1 MRTPENGSR
10 SGYFGITLKFEQ
22 YEKIDLFYIRITR
35 GFVLHDKGNYTYQEV
50 NTLDVSLNKVYSV
63 RLDKDTTVT
72 IIPQLSQSLQEN
84 EDNLEYTW
92 LHSTTN
98 HNFYGHGKFDTVGL
112 EQNLNFHIDPEAKNL
127 AYAHYFRLNVY
138 DRITDIEYPVNTTI
152 ELIKPYVGSWMILHR
167 KNGQTELGSVE
178 YIGGDI
184 VVQEDAYY
192 EETGKRFTGKPQA
205 LMSYT
210 TSCKYYGT
218 GSGWNMFTVITD
230 DPVES
235 GVYCQWKHFEKK
247 DSLTRMVAPLAQNS
261 FDFQH
266 ITLADGD
273 GTASALLLSGGMLYQ
288 SPRAGKIYEPAADLE
303 GEVNITL
310 ASKISNN
317 ALLYDEAGHRFA
329 FYYNTSDGLGVKKY
343 DPLYFSESEENTN
356 LIKAIPTRDGNVS
369 AVNPNK
375 LPEDQKVLYL
385 GTGYQYAS
393 AWTSVYAYALAK
405 NDTRCFVYEFNPRGF
420 NYSDNASFNGYYTIN
435 IPQGLDE
442 SAVFA
447 STPPYSGLL
456 FYASGNTVYRLD
468 FKQAGGKATA
478 IYTHAGGKAVKMKF
492 AKRYLSS
499 SNAFDAYEF
508 DVQYSLGIG
517 FDMGNGKGDFV
528 ILNLSS
534 TGSVGGDSEHYP
546 AKQVYT
552 DFGEI
557 TDFVFI

>member
-1 MRTPENGSR
+1 MKRLI
-10 SGYFGITLKFEQ
+10 YFILGLLVASC
-22 YEKIDLFYIRITR
+22 YD
-35 GFVLHDKGNYTYQEV
+35 DKGNYTYQEV

-112 EQNLNFHIDPEAKNL
+112 EKNLNFHIDPEAKNL

-385 GTGYQYAS
+385 GTGYPYAS

>member
-1 MRTPENGSR
+1 MKRLI
-10 SGYFGITLKFEQ
+10 YFILGLLVASC
-22 YEKIDLFYIRITR
+22 YD
-35 GFVLHDKGNYTYQEV
+35 DKGNYTYQEV

-167 KNGQTELGSVE
+167 KNGQTELGSIE

-192 EETGKRFTGKPQA
+192 KETGKRFTGKPQA

-230 DPVES
+230 DPAEA

-273 GTASALLLSGGMLYQ
+273 GAASALLLSGGMLYQ
-288 SPRAGKIYEPAADLE
+288 SPRAGKIYKPAADLE

>member
-1 MRTPENGSR
+1 MKRLI
-10 SGYFGITLKFEQ
+10 YFILGLLVASC
-22 YEKIDLFYIRITR
+22 YD
-35 GFVLHDKGNYTYQEV
+35 DKGNYTYQEV

-273 GTASALLLSGGMLYQ
+273 GNASALLLSGGMLYQ

>member
-1 MRTPENGSR
+1 MKRLI
-10 SGYFGITLKFEQ
+10 YFILGLLVASC
-22 YEKIDLFYIRITR
+22 YD
-35 GFVLHDKGNYTYQEV
+35 DKGNYTYQEV

-557 TDFVFI
+557 TVFVFI

>member
-1 MRTPENGSR
+1 MKRLI
-10 SGYFGITLKFEQ
+10 YFILGLLVASC
-22 YEKIDLFYIRITR
+22 YD
-35 GFVLHDKGNYTYQEV
+35 DKGNYTYQEV

-247 DSLTRMVAPLAQNS
+247 DSLIRMVAPLAQSS

-266 ITLADGD
+266 VTLADGD
-273 GTASALLLSGGMLYQ
+273 GAASALLLSGGMLYQ
-288 SPRAGKIYEPAADLE
+288 SPRAGKIYKPAADLE

-343 DPLYFSESEENTN
+343 DPLYFIESEENTN

-499 SNAFDAYEF
+499 SNAFDTYEF

-534 TGSVGGDSEHYP
+534 TGSVGGDSGHYP

>member
-1 MRTPENGSR
+1 MKRLI
-10 SGYFGITLKFEQ
+10 YFILGLLVASC
-22 YEKIDLFYIRITR
+22 YD
-35 GFVLHDKGNYTYQEV
+35 DKGNYTYQEV

-385 GTGYQYAS
+385 GTGCQYAS

>member
-1 MRTPENGSR
+1 MKRLI
-10 SGYFGITLKFEQ
+10 YFILGLLVASC
-22 YEKIDLFYIRITR
+22 YD
-35 GFVLHDKGNYTYQEV
+35 DKENYTYQEV

-288 SPRAGKIYEPAADLE
+288 SPRAGKIYESAADLE

>member
-1 MRTPENGSR
+1 MKRLI
-10 SGYFGITLKFEQ
+10 YFILGLLVASC
-22 YEKIDLFYIRITR
+22 YD
-35 GFVLHDKGNYTYQEV
+35 DKGNYTYQEV

-112 EQNLNFHIDPEAKNL
+112 EQNLSFHIDPEAKNL

>member
-1 MRTPENGSR
+1 MKRLI
-10 SGYFGITLKFEQ
+10 YFILGLLVASC
-22 YEKIDLFYIRITR
+22 YD
-35 GFVLHDKGNYTYQEV
+35 DKGNYTYQEV

-235 GVYCQWKHFEKK
+235 GVYCQWKNFEKK

>member
-1 MRTPENGSR
+1 MKRLI
-10 SGYFGITLKFEQ
+10 YFILGLLVASC
-22 YEKIDLFYIRITR
+22 YD
-35 GFVLHDKGNYTYQEV
+35 DKGNYTYQEV

-329 FYYNTSDGLGVKKY
+329 FYYNTSDGLGVEKY

>member
-1 MRTPENGSR
+1 MKRLI
-10 SGYFGITLKFEQ
+10 YFILGLLVASC
-22 YEKIDLFYIRITR
+22 YD
-35 GFVLHDKGNYTYQEV
+35 DKGNYTYQEV

-112 EQNLNFHIDPEAKNL
+112 EKNLNFHIDPEAKNL

-235 GVYCQWKHFEKK
+235 GVQCH
-247 DSLTRMVAPLAQNS
+247 
-261 FDFQH
+261 H
-266 ITLADGD
+266 H
-273 GTASALLLSGGMLYQ
+273 LL
-288 SPRAGKIYEPAADLE
+288 K
-303 GEVNITL
+303 
-310 ASKISNN
+310 
-317 ALLYDEAGHRFA
+317 
-329 FYYNTSDGLGVKKY
+329 
-343 DPLYFSESEENTN
+343 
-356 LIKAIPTRDGNVS
+356 
-369 AVNPNK
+369 
-375 LPEDQKVLYL
+375 
-385 GTGYQYAS
+385 
-393 AWTSVYAYALAK
+393 
-405 NDTRCFVYEFNPRGF
+405 
-420 NYSDNASFNGYYTIN
+420 
-435 IPQGLDE
+435 
-442 SAVFA
+442 
-447 STPPYSGLL
+447 
-456 FYASGNTVYRLD
+456 
-468 FKQAGGKATA
+468 
-478 IYTHAGGKAVKMKF
+478 
-492 AKRYLSS
+492 
-499 SNAFDAYEF
+499 
-508 DVQYSLGIG
+508 
-517 FDMGNGKGDFV
+517 
-528 ILNLSS
+528 
-534 TGSVGGDSEHYP
+534 
-546 AKQVYT
+546 
-552 DFGEI
+552 
-557 TDFVFI
+557 

>member
-1 MRTPENGSR
+1 MKRLI
-10 SGYFGITLKFEQ
+10 YFILGLLVASC
-22 YEKIDLFYIRITR
+22 YD
-35 GFVLHDKGNYTYQEV
+35 DKGNYTYQEV

-329 FYYNTSDGLGVKKY
+329 FYYNTSDG
-343 DPLYFSESEENTN
+343 
-356 LIKAIPTRDGNVS
+356 
-369 AVNPNK
+369 
-375 LPEDQKVLYL
+375 
-385 GTGYQYAS
+385 
-393 AWTSVYAYALAK
+393 SV
-405 NDTRCFVYEFNPRGF
+405 
-420 NYSDNASFNGYYTIN
+420 
-435 IPQGLDE
+435 
-442 SAVFA
+442 
-447 STPPYSGLL
+447 
-456 FYASGNTVYRLD
+456 
-468 FKQAGGKATA
+468 
-478 IYTHAGGKAVKMKF
+478 
-492 AKRYLSS
+492 
-499 SNAFDAYEF
+499 
-508 DVQYSLGIG
+508 
-517 FDMGNGKGDFV
+517 
-528 ILNLSS
+528 
-534 TGSVGGDSEHYP
+534 
-546 AKQVYT
+546 
-552 DFGEI
+552 
-557 TDFVFI
+557 

>member
-1 MRTPENGSR
+1 MKRLI
-10 SGYFGITLKFEQ
+10 YFILGLLVASC
-22 YEKIDLFYIRITR
+22 YD
-35 GFVLHDKGNYTYQEV
+35 DKGNYTYQEV

-112 EQNLNFHIDPEAKNL
+112 EKNLSFHIDPEVKNL

-288 SPRAGKIYEPAADLE
+288 SPRAGKNYEPAADLE

>member
-1 MRTPENGSR
+1 MKRLI
-10 SGYFGITLKFEQ
+10 YFILGLLVASC
-22 YEKIDLFYIRITR
+22 YD
-35 GFVLHDKGNYTYQEV
+35 DKGNYTYQEV
-50 NTLDVSLNKVYSV
+50 NTLDASLNKVYSV

-98 HNFYGHGKFDTVGL
+98 HNFYGHDKFDTVGL

>member
-1 MRTPENGSR
+1 MKRLI
-10 SGYFGITLKFEQ
+10 YFILGLLVASC
-22 YEKIDLFYIRITR
+22 YD
-35 GFVLHDKGNYTYQEV
+35 DKGNYTYQEV

-310 ASKISNN
+310 DSKISNN

-343 DPLYFSESEENTN
+343 DPLYFIESEENTN

-499 SNAFDAYEF
+499 SNAFDTYEF

-528 ILNLSS
+528 ILNLSP

>member
-1 MRTPENGSR
+1 MKRLI
-10 SGYFGITLKFEQ
+10 YFILGLLVASC
-22 YEKIDLFYIRITR
+22 YD
-35 GFVLHDKGNYTYQEV
+35 DKGNYTYQEV
-50 NTLDVSLNKVYSV
+50 NTLDGSLNKVYSV

-84 EDNLEYTW
+84 EDNLEYMW

-112 EQNLNFHIDPEAKNL
+112 GQNLNFHIDPEAKNL

-192 EETGKRFTGKPQA
+192 EETLKDAVNKAFETGKRFTGKPQA

>member
-1 MRTPENGSR
+1 MKRLI
-10 SGYFGITLKFEQ
+10 YFILGLLVASC
-22 YEKIDLFYIRITR
+22 YD
-35 GFVLHDKGNYTYQEV
+35 DKGNYTYQEV

-112 EQNLNFHIDPEAKNL
+112 EQNLSFHIDPEAKNL

-178 YIGGDI
+178 YIGGDV
-184 VVQEDAYY
+184 VVQDDAYY

-230 DPVES
+230 DPAEA

-343 DPLYFSESEENTN
+343 DPLYFIESEENTN

-499 SNAFDAYEF
+499 SNAFDTYEF

-528 ILNLSS
+528 ILNLSP

>member
-1 MRTPENGSR
+1 MKRLI
-10 SGYFGITLKFEQ
+10 YFILGLLVASC
-22 YEKIDLFYIRITR
+22 YD
-35 GFVLHDKGNYTYQEV
+35 DKGNYTYQEV

-288 SPRAGKIYEPAADLE
+288 SPRAGKIYESAADLE

-420 NYSDNASFNGYYTIN
+420 NYSDNVSFNGYYTIN

>member
-1 MRTPENGSR
+1 MKRLI
-10 SGYFGITLKFEQ
+10 YFILGLLVASC
-22 YEKIDLFYIRITR
+22 YD
-35 GFVLHDKGNYTYQEV
+35 DKGNYTYQEV

-167 KNGQTELGSVE
+167 KNGQTELGSIE

-273 GTASALLLSGGMLYQ
+273 GAASALLLSGGMLYQ
-288 SPRAGKIYEPAADLE
+288 SPRAGKIYKPAADLE

-343 DPLYFSESEENTN
+343 DPLYFIESEENTN
-356 LIKAIPTRDGNVS
+356 LIKAIPIRDGNVS

>member
-1 MRTPENGSR
+1 MKRLI
-10 SGYFGITLKFEQ
+10 YFILGLLVASC
-22 YEKIDLFYIRITR
+22 YD
-35 GFVLHDKGNYTYQEV
+35 DKGNYTYQEV

-343 DPLYFSESEENTN
+343 DPLYFSESEDNTN

>member
-1 MRTPENGSR
+1 MKRLI
-10 SGYFGITLKFEQ
+10 YFILGLLVASC
-22 YEKIDLFYIRITR
+22 YD
-35 GFVLHDKGNYTYQEV
+35 DKGNYTYQEV

-112 EQNLNFHIDPEAKNL
+112 EKNLNFHIDPEAKNL

-167 KNGQTELGSVE
+167 KNGQTELGSIE

-192 EETGKRFTGKPQA
+192 KETGKRFTGKPQA

-230 DPVES
+230 DPAEA

-247 DSLTRMVAPLAQNS
+247 DSLIRMVAPLAQSS

-266 ITLADGD
+266 VTLADGD
-273 GTASALLLSGGMLYQ
+273 GAASALLLSGGMLYQ
-288 SPRAGKIYEPAADLE
+288 SPRAGKIYKPAADLE

>member
-1 MRTPENGSR
+1 MKRLI
-10 SGYFGITLKFEQ
+10 YFILGLLVASC
-22 YEKIDLFYIRITR
+22 YD
-35 GFVLHDKGNYTYQEV
+35 DKGNYTYQEV

-84 EDNLEYTW
+84 EDNMEYTW

>member
-1 MRTPENGSR
+1 MKRLI
-10 SGYFGITLKFEQ
+10 YFILGLLVASC
-22 YEKIDLFYIRITR
+22 YD
-35 GFVLHDKGNYTYQEV
+35 DKGNYTYQEV

-152 ELIKPYVGSWMILHR
+152 ELIKSYVGSWMILHR

>member
-1 MRTPENGSR
+1 MKRLI
-10 SGYFGITLKFEQ
+10 YFILGLLVASC
-22 YEKIDLFYIRITR
+22 YD
-35 GFVLHDKGNYTYQEV
+35 DKGNYTYQEV

-112 EQNLNFHIDPEAKNL
+112 EKNLNFHIDPEAKNL

-230 DPVES
+230 DPAEA

-343 DPLYFSESEENTN
+343 DPLYFIESEENTN
-356 LIKAIPTRDGNVS
+356 LTKAIPTRDGNVS

-499 SNAFDAYEF
+499 SNAFDTYEF

-528 ILNLSS
+528 ILNLSP

>member
-1 MRTPENGSR
+1 MKRLI
-10 SGYFGITLKFEQ
+10 YFILGLLVASC
-22 YEKIDLFYIRITR
+22 YD
-35 GFVLHDKGNYTYQEV
+35 DKGNYTYQEV

-112 EQNLNFHIDPEAKNL
+112 EKNLNFHIDPEAKNL

-273 GTASALLLSGGMLYQ
+273 VTASALLLSGGMLYQ

>member
-1 MRTPENGSR
+1 MKRLI
-10 SGYFGITLKFEQ
+10 YFILGLLVASC
-22 YEKIDLFYIRITR
+22 YD
-35 GFVLHDKGNYTYQEV
+35 DKGNYTYQEV

-288 SPRAGKIYEPAADLE
+288 SPRAGKIYEPASDLE

>member
-1 MRTPENGSR
+1 MKRLI
-10 SGYFGITLKFEQ
+10 YFILGLLVASC
-22 YEKIDLFYIRITR
+22 YD
-35 GFVLHDKGNYTYQEV
+35 DKGNYTYQEV

-112 EQNLNFHIDPEAKNL
+112 EKNLSFHIDPEVKNL

-247 DSLTRMVAPLAQNS
+247 DSLTRTLAQNS

>member
-1 MRTPENGSR
+1 MKRLI
-10 SGYFGITLKFEQ
+10 YFILGLLVASC
-22 YEKIDLFYIRITR
+22 YD
-35 GFVLHDKGNYTYQEV
+35 DKGNYTYQEV

-167 KNGQTELGSVE
+167 KNGQTELGSIE

-192 EETGKRFTGKPQA
+192 KETGKRFTGKPQA

-210 TSCKYYGT
+210 TSCKYSGT

-230 DPVES
+230 DPAEA

-273 GTASALLLSGGMLYQ
+273 GAASALLLSGGMLYQ
-288 SPRAGKIYEPAADLE
+288 SPRAGKIYKPAADLE

-343 DPLYFSESEENTN
+343 DPLYFIESEENTN
-356 LIKAIPTRDGNVS
+356 LIKAIPIRDGNVS

>member
-1 MRTPENGSR
+1 MKRLI
-10 SGYFGITLKFEQ
+10 YFILGLLVASC
-22 YEKIDLFYIRITR
+22 YD
-35 GFVLHDKGNYTYQEV
+35 DKGNYTYQEV

-167 KNGQTELGSVE
+167 KNGQTELGSIE

-192 EETGKRFTGKPQA
+192 KETGKRFTGKPQA

-273 GTASALLLSGGMLYQ
+273 GAASALLLSGGMLYQ
-288 SPRAGKIYEPAADLE
+288 SPRAGKIYKPAADLE

-343 DPLYFSESEENTN
+343 DPLYFSESEENTD
-356 LIKAIPTRDGNVS
+356 LIKAIPIRDGNVS

>member
-1 MRTPENGSR
+1 MKRLI
-10 SGYFGITLKFEQ
+10 YFILGLLVASC
-22 YEKIDLFYIRITR
+22 YD
-35 GFVLHDKGNYTYQEV
+35 DKGNYTYQEV

-247 DSLTRMVAPLAQNS
+247 DSLTRMVGPLAQNS

>member
-1 MRTPENGSR
+1 MKRLI
-10 SGYFGITLKFEQ
+10 YFILGLLVASC
-22 YEKIDLFYIRITR
+22 YD
-35 GFVLHDKGNYTYQEV
+35 DKGNYTYQEV

-112 EQNLNFHIDPEAKNL
+112 EKNLNFHIDPEAKNL

-230 DPVES
+230 DPAEA

-343 DPLYFSESEENTN
+343 DPLYFIESEENTN

-528 ILNLSS
+528 ILNLSP

>member
-1 MRTPENGSR
+1 MKRLI
-10 SGYFGITLKFEQ
+10 YFILGLLVASC
-22 YEKIDLFYIRITR
+22 YD
-35 GFVLHDKGNYTYQEV
+35 DKGNYTYQEV

-112 EQNLNFHIDPEAKNL
+112 EKNLSFHIDPEVKNL

-167 KNGQTELGSVE
+167 KNGETELGSVE

>member
-1 MRTPENGSR
+1 MVIIHSFREVPP
-10 SGYFGITLKFEQ
+10 YFV
-22 YEKIDLFYIRITR
+22 IRYR
-35 GFVLHDKGNYTYQEV
+35 AFVYDDKGNYTYQEV

-112 EQNLNFHIDPEAKNL
+112 EKNLNFHIDPEAKNL

>member
-1 MRTPENGSR
+1 MKRLI
-10 SGYFGITLKFEQ
+10 YFILGLLVASC
-22 YEKIDLFYIRITR
+22 YD
-35 GFVLHDKGNYTYQEV
+35 DKGNYTYQEV

-92 LHSTTN
+92 LHSITN

>member
-1 MRTPENGSR
+1 MKRLI
-10 SGYFGITLKFEQ
+10 YFILGLLVASC
-22 YEKIDLFYIRITR
+22 YD
-35 GFVLHDKGNYTYQEV
+35 DKGNYTYQEV

-478 IYTHAGGKAVKMKF
+478 IYTHVGGKAVKMKF

>member
-1 MRTPENGSR
+1 MKRLI
-10 SGYFGITLKFEQ
+10 YFILGLLVASC
-22 YEKIDLFYIRITR
+22 YD
-35 GFVLHDKGNYTYQEV
+35 DKGNYTYQEV

-112 EQNLNFHIDPEAKNL
+112 EKNLNFHIDPEAKNL

-534 TGSVGGDSEHYP
+534 TGSVGGDSEYYP

>member
-1 MRTPENGSR
+1 MKRLI
-10 SGYFGITLKFEQ
+10 YFILGLLVASC
-22 YEKIDLFYIRITR
+22 YD
-35 GFVLHDKGNYTYQEV
+35 DKGNYTYQEV

-112 EQNLNFHIDPEAKNL
+112 EKNLNFHIDPEAKNL

-478 IYTHAGGKAVKMKF
+478 IYTHAGGKAMKMKF

>member
-1 MRTPENGSR
+1 MKRLI
-10 SGYFGITLKFEQ
+10 YFILGLLVASC
-22 YEKIDLFYIRITR
+22 YD
-35 GFVLHDKGNYTYQEV
+35 DKGNYTYQEV

-534 TGSVGGDSEHYP
+534 TGRGGGDSEHYP